1 MASIRKYW
9 LEAVVWVIMIIY
21 MSYILMYYSWQA
33 FIINIMTGALGYLAT
48 FYFGDIMPIIGPL
61 MRRKKNGDSGR

>member
-1 MASIRKYW
+1 
-9 LEAVVWVIMIIY
+9 
-21 MSYILMYYSWQA
+21 MYYSWQA